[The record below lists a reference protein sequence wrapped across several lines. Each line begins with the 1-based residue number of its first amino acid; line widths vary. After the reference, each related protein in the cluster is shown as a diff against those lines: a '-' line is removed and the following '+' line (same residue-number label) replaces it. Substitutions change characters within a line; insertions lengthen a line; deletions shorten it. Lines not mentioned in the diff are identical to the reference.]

1 MKLPWDKYPQ
11 ALVRHF
17 AKISLWRQMAAAK
30 SSFLFVRVDEF
41 EGAEDRAS
49 LQTLEDHAV
58 GLMNSAG

>member
-30 SSFLFVRVDEF
+30 SSFLFVRVDAF
-41 EGAEDRAS
+41 ERAQERAC
-49 LQTLEDHAV
+49 LQPLEGHAG

>member
-1 MKLPWDKYPQ
+1 MELPWDKYPQ

-17 AKISLWRQMAAAK
+17 AKISRWRQMAAAK
-30 SSFLFVRVDEF
+30 SSFLFVREDAF
-41 EGAEDRAS
+41 EGEKDHAS

>member
-1 MKLPWDKYPQ
+1 MVANVQLHAKL
-11 ALVRHF
+11 
-17 AKISLWRQMAAAK
+17 MAAAK
-30 SSFLFVRVDEF
+30 ASFLFVRVDEF

>member
-1 MKLPWDKYPQ
+1 MVA

-17 AKISLWRQMAAAK
+17 ADQMATAK
-30 SSFLFVRVDEF
+30 SSFLFGRMDAF

-49 LQTLEDHAV
+49 LQTLEDHAM